1 MLKLKGIIENSDTK
15 MGKAFDLCIQALI
28 VISLISFAIETLP
41 NLSEETKYTL
51 WLIQVVSVVIFSI
64 EYLARIAVATNKFR
78 FIFSFFGIIDLLAI
92 DSKGNTV
99 GIQVTSYS
107 NISARLKKMEDSDAI
122 HHLREAN
129 WVLLVQGWHKKNNKW
144 VCREVDIS

>member
-1 MLKLKGIIENSDTK
+1 MAISPTQRTLNRLRDSGDYPLVSIVERWN
-15 MGKAFDLCIQALI
+15 AFAKIRQDL
-28 VISLISFAIETLP
+28 
-41 NLSEETKYTL
+41 
-51 WLIQVVSVVIFSI
+51 
-64 EYLARIAVATNKFR
+64 
-78 FIFSFFGIIDLLAI
+78 FGIIDLLAV

-107 NISARLKKMEDSDAI
+107 NISARVKKMEDSDAI
-122 HHLREAN
+122 PHLRNAN